1 MPFICGNAYL
11 LKCHFTKPHPKEKY
25 AICVSK
31 EKPLFFLISSNPRT
45 RFNTT
50 SQLRITPSD
59 LSFLSQESYINT
71 AEVITCVIPHTC
83 NILRDY
89 GPVPDHIKQQIKSLI
104 RNSDTLPKRFI
115 DIIISKL

>member
-11 LKCHFTKPHPKEKY
+11 LKCHFTKPYPKEKY

-45 RFNTT
+45 RFNTI
-50 SQLRITPSD
+50 SQLQVTPSD

-71 AEVITCVIPHTC
+71 AEVITCVIPHSC
-83 NILRDY
+83 NVLRDY
-89 GPVPDHIKQQIKSLI
+89 GPVPDHIKQQIKSLVS
-104 RNSDTLPKRFI
+104 NSDTLPERFI
-115 DIIISKL
+115 DTIISKL